1 MPTPDWSS
9 PDRALRLLTWPLA
22 LWIAWVFLSYEE
34 DKLGGSPGSVWLF
47 QTLADW
53 LWIGPYE
60 KPFRLAVGIAEI
72 VASLLVVLPA
82 TRLYG
87 ALLSLG
93 IITGAIFFHVFSP
106 IGIDPFEDGAK
117 LFKEAVSVWFASAA
131 ILLVMRRELLAL
143 LARAGVLQPPMQPV
157 AH

>member
-1 MPTPDWSS
+1 MIPD
-9 PDRALRLLTWPLA
+9 P
-22 LWIAWVFLSYEE
+22 
-34 DKLGGSPGSVWLF
+34 
-47 QTLADW
+47 
-53 LWIGPYE
+53 
-60 KPFRLAVGIAEI
+60 
-72 VASLLVVLPA
+72 
-82 TRLYG
+82 
-87 ALLSLG
+87 LG

-131 ILLVMRRELLAL
+131 ILLVMRRELQAL